1 MLDIFMITKKR
12 SSDYKVKI
20 KMQNKC
26 DNCGNQIREDEEVYI
41 IQYHDSFGINEI
53 CGLCSDRDTEKF
65 SVVCLDP
72 I

>member
-1 MLDIFMITKKR
+1 MITKKR

-26 DNCGNQIREDEEVYI
+26 DNCGNQIREDEEVYKFDARKPRI
-41 IQYHDSFGINEI
+41 LVAEVI
-53 CGLCSDRDTEKF
+53 DRNN
-65 SVVCLDP
+65 

>member
-26 DNCGNQIREDEEVYI
+26 DNCGNQIREDEEVYKFDARKPRI
-41 IQYHDSFGINEI
+41 LVAEVI
-53 CGLCSDRDTEKF
+53 DRNN
-65 SVVCLDP
+65 